1 MWEDAE
7 AFHVEAEVP
16 GLTQDQLQ
24 VAVTHKTQLLI
35 QGERQPQEPAEGRWH
50 RRERGQGR
58 FQRLVEL
65 PAPVDADKVEAKLE
79 NGLLFLTLPKA
90 RGSQAAPH
98 RRQGRVIA
106 ARTSSRGFFHSC
118 RNRNN
123 TRPPHERLA
132 RRERR
137 RGPLAHC
144 NQGRRD
150 THPPAH
156 CIHGRNQS

>member
-1 MWEDAE
+1 MTNSRLLPALWASFDRFSGEMDRWLENIGVGAPALNVWEDAE

-16 GLTQDQLQ
+16 GLTQDHLQ

-50 RRERGQGR
+50 RRERGQGQ

-90 RGSQAAPH
+90 EEAKP
-98 RRQGRVIA
+98 RRIA
-106 ARTSSRGFFHSC
+106 VKA
-118 RNRNN
+118 
-123 TRPPHERLA
+123 E
-132 RRERR
+132 
-137 RGPLAHC
+137 
-144 NQGRRD
+144 
-150 THPPAH
+150 
-156 CIHGRNQS
+156 